1 MGPRASDMISPEG
14 VNSSRL
20 RVNASCRW
28 SNMLLAAV
36 IALTA
41 ACTSSDEVR
50 GVVLE
55 VEGTLTSVE
64 WFVLRTDAGDVITMV
79 PSPNGD
85 DTFPLLHLNDHRST
99 LSPIIVVLDRSVDP
113 PVARSIRDAE
123 DADEH

>member
-1 MGPRASDMISPEG
+1 MGPRASDMISREG

-20 RVNASCRW
+20 RVNASRRW

-41 ACTSSDEVR
+41 ACTSSDEVQ
-50 GVVLE
+50 GIVLE

-64 WFVLRTDAGDVITMV
+64 SFVLRTDAGDIITVV
-79 PSPNGD
+79 PSQDSD
-85 DTFPLLHLNDHRST
+85 DAFPILHLYDHRST
-99 LSPIIVVLDRSVDP
+99 LSPIIVVLDRSFDP
-113 PVARSIRDAE
+113 PVARSIRDAA